1 MKINVVLYHPE
12 IPQNTGN
19 IMRSC
24 VGFNAKL
31 HLIKPLGFKLD
42 EKHLQRSAVDYYEHL
57 VYEVYEDYEDFKKKN
72 PGKYYFLTRY
82 GKKSPSTINFKED
95 AKDDEKV
102 YLIFGA
108 ESTGIAYDILK
119 DNLNDCY
126 RIPTTDKIR
135 SLNLSNCAAIML
147 FLASEQL
154 NDETVIFKN
163 EPNVS
168 NDLEFKG
175 ENFIENV
182 DVSTLDYRHREQK

>member
-12 IPQNTGN
+12 IPENSGN

-24 VGFNAKL
+24 VGFNADI
-31 HLIKPLGFKLD
+31 HFIKPLGFSLD
-42 EKHLQRSAVDYYEHL
+42 EKRVQRSCVDYYEYIKDRIH
-57 VYEVYEDYEDFKKKN
+57 VYENYHEFKENN

-82 GKKSPSTINFKED
+82 GHKSPSTINFKD
-95 AKDDEKV
+95 ALDENI

-119 DNLNDCY
+119 DNLSDCY

-154 NDETVIFKN
+154 NGDDVISH
-163 EPNVS
+163 EPDS
-168 NDLEFKG
+168 MKG
-175 ENFIENV
+175 ENFIY
-182 DVSTLDYRHREQK
+182 DLDISTLDYKHKDH

>member
-24 VGFNAKL
+24 VGFNAML
-31 HLIKPLGFKLD
+31 HLIKPLGFTLD
-42 EKHLQRSAVDYYEHL
+42 EKKLQRSCVDYYEH
-57 VYEVYEDYEDFKKKN
+57 VKYEIYEDFTDFINKN
-72 PGKYYFLTRY
+72 KGKYYFLTRY
-82 GKKSPSTINFKED
+82 GHKSPSTIDFKE
-95 AKDDEKV
+95 AKDENV

-119 DNLNDCY
+119 NYLPDLY

-154 NDETVIFKN
+154 NSSDIVIGHEPDSMKGEDFIETVDI
-163 EPNVS
+163 S
-168 NDLEFKG
+168 
-175 ENFIENV
+175 
-182 DVSTLDYRHREQK
+182 SLDEKYKS

>member
-31 HLIKPLGFKLD
+31 HLIKPLGFSLD
-42 EKHLQRSAVDYYEHL
+42 ENRLKRSCVDYYEYIN
-57 VYEVYEDYEDFKKKN
+57 YEVYENFEDFKSKN
-72 PGKYYFLTRY
+72 KGQYYFLTRY
-82 GKKSPSTINFKED
+82 GHKSPSTIDFRKTD
-95 AKDDEKV
+95 KDI

-119 DNLNDCY
+119 DNLDDCY

-135 SLNLSNCAAIML
+135 SLNLSNCAAIM
-147 FLASEQL
+147 
-154 NDETVIFKN
+154 
-163 EPNVS
+163 
-168 NDLEFKG
+168 
-175 ENFIENV
+175 
-182 DVSTLDYRHREQK
+182 

>member
-31 HLIKPLGFKLD
+31 HMIKPIGFSLEESKL
-42 EKHLQRSAVDYYEHL
+42 KRSCANYYEHIK
-57 VYEVYEDYEDFKKKN
+57 YEVYENFDDFKSKN

-82 GKKSPSTINFKED
+82 GHKSPSVINFKE
-95 AKDDEKV
+95 AKDENV
-102 YLIFGA
+102 YLIFGS
-108 ESTGIAYDILK
+108 ESSGIAYDILK
-119 DNLNDCY
+119 DNLDDCY

-154 NDETVIFKN
+154 NTDDIVIGH
-163 EPNVS
+163 EPDS
-168 NDLEFKG
+168 MKG
-175 ENFIENV
+175 ENFIDDLDISLV
-182 DVSTLDYRHREQK
+182 DPKNIDK

>member
-31 HLIKPLGFKLD
+31 HLIKPLGFKFD

-57 VYEVYEDYEDFKKKN
+57 VYDVYENWEDFKTKN
-72 PGKYYFLTRY
+72 KGRYYFLTRY
-82 GKKSPSTINFKED
+82 GHKSPSSIDFKET
-95 AKDDEKV
+95 DEDI

-126 RIPTTDKIR
+126 RIPTTNKIR

-154 NDETVIFKN
+154 NDETIIYKN
-163 EPNVS
+163 EPSVS

-175 ENFIENV
+175 ENFIENI
-182 DVSTLDYRHREQK
+182 DVSTLDYRHREIK

>member
-31 HLIKPLGFKLD
+31 HLIKPLGFSLD
-42 EKHLQRSAVDYYEHL
+42 EKHLKRSAVDYYQYIN
-57 VYEVYEDYEDFKKKN
+57 YEVYENFDDFKNKN
-72 PGKYYFLTRY
+72 KGKYYFLTRY
-82 GKKSPSTINFKED
+82 GHKSPSVINFKET
-95 AKDDEKV
+95 DEDI

-119 DNLNDCY
+119 DNLDDCY

-147 FLASEQL
+147 FLASEQV
-154 NDETVIFKN
+154 NDSSIVSLE
-163 EPNVS
+163 EP
-168 NDLEFKG
+168 DTMKG
-175 ENFIENV
+175 HNFIDNIKINE
-182 DVSTLDYRHREQK
+182 LDSKHKEWR

>member
-31 HLIKPLGFKLD
+31 HLIKPLGFSLD
-42 EKHLQRSAVDYYEHL
+42 ENRLKRSCVDYYEYIN
-57 VYEVYEDYEDFKKKN
+57 YEVYENFEDFKSKN
-72 PGKYYFLTRY
+72 KGQYYFLTRY
-82 GKKSPSTINFKED
+82 GHKSPSTIDFRKTD
-95 AKDDEKV
+95 KDI

-119 DNLNDCY
+119 DNLDDCY

-147 FLASEQL
+147 FLASEQV
-154 NDETVIFKN
+154 NDNNTVFMD
-163 EPNVS
+163 EPDS
-168 NDLEFKG
+168 MKG
-175 ENFIENV
+175 KDFIEKV
-182 DVSTLDYRHREQK
+182 DINLLDYKHKER

>member
-31 HLIKPLGFKLD
+31 HLIKPLGFSLD
-42 EKHLQRSAVDYYEHL
+42 EKKLRRSAVDYYD
-57 VYEVYEDYEDFKKKN
+57 YIDFEVYENFDDFKSKN
-72 PGKYYFLTRY
+72 KGKYYFLTRY
-82 GKKSPSTINFKED
+82 GHKSPSSIDFKET
-95 AKDDEKV
+95 KDENV

-119 DNLNDCY
+119 DNLDDCY
-126 RIPTTDKIR
+126 RIPTTNKIR

-154 NDETVIFKN
+154 NDSIVFEH
-163 EPNVS
+163 EPENM
-168 NDLEFKG
+168 KG
-175 ENFIENV
+175 KNFIDNI
-182 DVSTLDYRHREQK
+182 DVSLLDNKHKENKEEL